1 MFAAARVAAG
11 QWRDRALA
19 ISDGDGRASALIEAA
34 KTLTALVPCPVA
46 DDDSCLCGAEA
57 VLDRQAMAI
66 FYKASTSVVLA
77 HMHIAHELGHFWIDG
92 EAAECDAAALSLVN
106 EEALPF
112 GAGRVESY
120 GPKERRECQANVFAR
135 TFLLP
140 EAEARRLWI
149 AGEMA
154 SQIAARL
161 QLPVALVSQQL
172 ARGLLLPPAAA
183 VTEAPAVVPHA
194 QTPLDASQALA
205 AQVSSG
211 PLLLEAGPGTGKT
224 RTLVARVEHLIARG
238 INPSQILILTYS
250 NKAAEELRQRIELVA
265 GDAATQIWAGT
276 FHAFGLDLLRKFGD
290 RLGLSAHPTI
300 VDLNDQLGLLEA
312 MLPSLP
318 LDHYLTLHEPTQA
331 LGDILKVISRA
342 KDELVLPD
350 GFRRLA
356 DRMPEADEEQRV
368 AKEKALEV
376 SAIYAAYD
384 SALKASGRLD
394 FGDLIMRCCT
404 LLSDHEDVEAYLQ
417 NRFPHILVDEFQD
430 VNRASAV
437 LLKGLAGEGEG
448 LWVVGDARQSIYRFR
463 GASPEN
469 IDIFEQDYPTARR
482 MALAVNYRSTRPI
495 VDAFSAFAN
504 DRAWHAGGPA
514 LRWEAFAGPGAPITF
529 DVATT
534 LDAEAEGIADKIER
548 HHDAGVSYSDQ
559 AILCRSHT
567 NLARFAAALEARNI
581 PVLYLGDIFER
592 PEIRDLLSMLSLLG
606 EAGSSGLVRVGAL
619 PSYSLPL
626 ADLRVLLDHIGAEG
640 LTQRHG
646 LEQIENLP
654 LSAAGAAGLKRLRHE
669 LPPFARGQ
677 TALGALNCFLFESSR
692 HLDSIA
698 SDSSVRGLQRRMAI
712 YQLLQV
718 AMSYAQSEPRGGI
731 NGFLDWIRRLELF
744 GEERQL
750 RTPPAAAAGI
760 DAVRLMTV
768 HASKGLEFRVVYLPA
783 LATTIFPLSRRYDPC
798 PPPPGLTAKSPDEV
812 RIEEERCLFFVALS
826 RAREA
831 LHLSRAG
838 SYGVNRGASM
848 FLDPLAHLLPR
859 RIDGTPNWTSDRIPS
874 VSFSA
879 ITGLGDTRTD
889 HIVEDLDQYRR
900 CGRAYL
906 YQRVLGL
913 NGGRED
919 NGYVRFHRA
928 VYSVLRALGELSK
941 ATNPRTAAQ
950 DALNDSWAKI
960 GPVDHPYELIYR
972 RQAELILDRAVS
984 RWLHAS
990 AELAEWQVSIGSA
1003 RVRVRP
1009 DMIVK
1014 IEGGIQIQR
1023 LRTGRKPKTPPDD
1036 DIYALYHLGARGA
1049 GLQGAIGVHFLGSDT
1064 GVTVPM
1070 SDTVLRNRIEKYR
1083 LAIDGIGKGHFQAVT
1098 DDRRC
1103 PRCPQYFICASP
1115 TA

>member
-11 QWRDRALA
+11 LWRERALA
-19 ISDGDGRASALIEAA
+19 LSGGDGRAPALLEAA
-34 KTLTALVPCPVA
+34 KTLTTLVPCAVA
-46 DDDSCLCGAEA
+46 DDDACLCGAEA

-66 FYKASTSVVLA
+66 FYKASTATALA

-92 EAAECDAAALSLVN
+92 DAAQCDAAALGLVS

-112 GAGRVESY
+112 GAARVESY

-135 TFLLP
+135 SFLLP
-140 EAEARRLWI
+140 EADARQLWTG
-149 AGEMA
+149 GENA
-154 SQIAARL
+154 SQIADRL
-161 QLPVALVSQQL
+161 QLPMALVTQQL

-183 VTEAPAVVPHA
+183 GAAPAAAPHV
-194 QTPLDASQALA
+194 TPPLDASQALA
-205 AQVSSG
+205 ANVTIG

-224 RTLVARVEHLIARG
+224 RTLVARVEKLIERG
-238 INPSQILILTYS
+238 VDPNQILILTYS
-250 NKAAEELRQRIELVA
+250 NKAAEELRERIGRVA
-265 GDAATQIWAGT
+265 GEAATQIWAGT

-290 RLGLSAHPTI
+290 RLGLSSHPKI

-342 KDELVLPD
+342 KDELVTPD
-350 GFRRLA
+350 GFRALA
-356 DRMPEADEEQRV
+356 DRMPETDDDQRV
-368 AKEKALEV
+368 AKEKAQEV
-376 SAIYAAYD
+376 AAIYAAYD
-384 SALKASGRLD
+384 AALKASGKLD

-404 LLSDHEDVEAYLQ
+404 LLSAHDDVEAYLR

-437 LLKGLAGEGEG
+437 LLKGLAGTGAG

-469 IDIFEQDYPTARR
+469 IDLFEQDYPTARR
-482 MALAVNYRSTRPI
+482 LALAINYRSTQPI
-495 VDAFSAFAN
+495 VDAFAAFAN
-504 DRAWHAGGPA
+504 DPDWNAAGPA
-514 LRWEAFAGPGAPITF
+514 LSWTASAGAGAPITF

-534 LDAEAEGIADKIER
+534 LDAEAEGIAAIIAR
-548 HHDAGVSYSDQ
+548 HHDAGVAYRDQ

-606 EAGSSGLVRVGAL
+606 EAGSSGLVRVAAL
-619 PSYSLPL
+619 PSYGVPL
-626 ADLRVLLDHIGAEG
+626 TDLRALLDHSNSAGIS
-640 LTQRHG
+640 QRESLDQLG
-646 LEQIENLP
+646 EATM
-654 LSAAGAAGLKRLRHE
+654 SAAGLAGFERLRHE
-669 LPPFARGQ
+669 LPPFSRGQ
-677 TALGALNCFLFESSR
+677 TALGALNHYLFEGSR
-692 HLDSIA
+692 HLSDIA
-698 SDSSVRGLQRRMAI
+698 ANGSVAGLQRRLAI

-731 NGFLDWIRRLELF
+731 GGFLDWIRRLELF

-768 HASKGLEFRVVYLPA
+768 HASKGLEFRTVYLPA
-783 LATTIFPLSRRYDPC
+783 LATSVFPLSRRYDPC
-798 PPPPGLTAKSPDEV
+798 PPPPGLTAKTADEI

-826 RAREA
+826 RARET
-831 LHLSRAG
+831 LHLSRAA
-838 SYGVNRGASM
+838 SYGVNRSASP
-848 FLDPLAHLLPR
+848 FLQPLARLLPR
-859 RIDGTPNWTSDRIPS
+859 RPDAAPNWTSASIPA
-874 VSFSA
+874 VSLAA
-879 ITGLGDTRTD
+879 IAALGDARAN
-889 HIVEDLDQYRR
+889 HRAEDLDQYRR

-906 YQRVLGL
+906 YQRILGL

-928 VYSVLRALGELSK
+928 VYGVLRIIGELAK
-941 ATNPRTAAQ
+941 AADPRAAAQ
-950 DALNDSWAKI
+950 AALDDNWARI
-960 GPVDHPYELIYR
+960 GPVDHPYESIYR

-990 AELAEWQVSIGSA
+990 AELAEWHVSIGAA

-1009 DMIVK
+1009 DMIVRVD
-1014 IEGGIQIQR
+1014 GGIQVQR
-1023 LRTGRKPKTPPDD
+1023 LRTGRKPKTKPDD
-1036 DIYALYHLGARGA
+1036 DIYALYHLGARSA
-1049 GLQGAIGVHFLGSDT
+1049 GLQGAIGVHFLGSDL
-1064 GVTVPM
+1064 GVAVPM
-1070 SDTVLRNRIEKYR
+1070 SDTVLGNRIEKYR
-1083 LAIDGIGKGHFQAVT
+1083 LAIDGIARGHFPAET

-1115 TA
+1115 IA